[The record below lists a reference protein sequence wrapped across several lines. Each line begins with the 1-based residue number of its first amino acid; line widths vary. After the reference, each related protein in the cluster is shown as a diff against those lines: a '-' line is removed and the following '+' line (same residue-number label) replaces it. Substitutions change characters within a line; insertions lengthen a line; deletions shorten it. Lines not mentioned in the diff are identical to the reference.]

1 MFDSPFRKAHETNKS
16 SAAADSALRELRRI
30 VLSKGSRAQKLRQVA
45 ETLRASGGYRWVGLY
60 DVERHRGVVSNVV
73 WVGPGA
79 PQYPEFP
86 INKGLTGRAIQ
97 TGSTVNAGD
106 VTMDSDYLT
115 ALGTTKSEI
124 ILPVIDDQGSVVGTV
139 DVESEIHNAFGPE
152 VQRFLERCAEVVRP
166 LWGGR
171 LER

>member
-1 MFDSPFRKAHETNKS
+1 MKS
-16 SAAADSALRELRRI
+16 SPLSIMLVVLLAAPAIRSQQGHGQSKLRRTVSQLQSEIEALQKSQQEMAEEIKALKELIGSGPPKPTNAAA
-30 VLSKGSRAQKLRQVA
+30 
-45 ETLRASGGYRWVGLY
+45 
-60 DVERHRGVVSNVV
+60 
-73 WVGPGA
+73 
-79 PQYPEFP
+79 F
-86 INKGLTGRAIQ
+86 
-97 TGSTVNAGD
+97 
-106 VTMDSDYLT
+106 
-115 ALGTTKSEI
+115 TTSLEGES